1 MYKSY
6 LKGVEG
12 IEAFPIFSL
21 MLFVVFFVTMGIYVW
36 SLRRK
41 YVDEMSAMPLE
52 DDDDLLIKVPQS
64 APETAA
70 H

>member
-1 MYKSY
+1 MYKEY

-12 IEAFPIFSL
+12 IEAFPLFSL
-21 MLFVVFFVTMGIYVW
+21 LVFFVFFLSVGLYVW

-52 DDDDLLIKVPQS
+52 ADDDFVLES
-64 APETAA
+64 AYPPSPSNQ
-70 H
+70 